1 MRNILLV
8 IKNNL
13 YRLSRETMIL
23 IMIFIVMPVIV
34 YLGVYFNEMD
44 GIKGKIAVVGATV
57 QQEEAITKSMGE
69 NDSITLKFMDESPT
83 NTDLIKGIYLAEI
96 NVEESEPKVISFGKE
111 EIKKSLEAGLKG
123 ETYEAP
129 ADTSTVEG
137 KIIGFLTM
145 FLFFGSMMIMDFFLT
160 DRENKV
166 YSRVLLGTL
175 SYYEYIIGQLI
186 YSVIA
191 LTTPTII
198 ISLLVIKVL
207 AVELSISLGLFAMLI
222 LLMGVLATSFA
233 ILVSTLLKDKV
244 SASMGASAITMITC
258 LLGGCLVNIVDT
270 NKIMSFIRGFIPQKR
285 LIDLAN
291 NFNNEDLAVLLVMI
305 VVFILISI
313 IVGKRQY
320 ENGDFV

>member
-23 IMIFIVMPVIV
+23 IMIFVVMPVIV

-44 GIKGKIAVVGATV
+44 GIKGKIAVVGATI
-57 QQEEAITKSMGE
+57 QQEEVIIKSMGE
-69 NDSITLKFMDESPT
+69 NDNITLKFMDESPT

-96 NVEESEPKVISFGKE
+96 NLEESQPKVISFGKE

-129 ADTSTVEG
+129 ADTATVEG

-198 ISLLVIKVL
+198 ISMVVIKVL

-244 SASMGASAITMITC
+244 AASMGGSAITMITC

-305 VVFILISI
+305 IAFILISI

>member
-23 IMIFIVMPVIV
+23 IMIFVVMPVIV

-44 GIKGKIAVVGATV
+44 GIKGKIAVVGATI
-57 QQEEAITKSMGE
+57 QQEEVITKSMGE
-69 NDSITLKFMDESPT
+69 NDNITLKFMDESPT

-96 NVEESEPKVISFGKE
+96 NLEETQPKVISFGKE

-129 ADTSTVEG
+129 ADTATVEG

-198 ISLLVIKVL
+198 ISMVVIKVL

-244 SASMGASAITMITC
+244 AASMGGSAITMITC

-305 VVFILISI
+305 IAFILISI